1 MKRKLIVF
9 LMIWV
14 LFILQSTIF
23 QFLEIAS
30 TTPNLLLILT
40 VSLGFMRGKREG
52 LFTGFVSGLMID
64 LFYGT
69 VFGFYAL
76 IYMYIGFLSGCFC
89 NVFFDEDIKVPLIL
103 VTVGDFLYGIVIY
116 LSRFF
121 LRGRVDFI
129 GYVRSVIMPEIVYT
143 VIVTLIL
150 YRLIYLINRRSS
162 EKEKGSAKNLWLKN

>member
-52 LFTGFVSGLMID
+52 LFTGFVKPRSADHHPFAMLATKSEMVQRTFRTGKID
-64 LFYGT
+64 KHIKIIFYRIEA
-69 VFGFYAL
+69 AL
-76 IYMYIGFLSGCFC
+76 HGNACFPC
-89 NVFFDEDIKVPLIL
+89 TSQLTGV
-103 VTVGDFLYGIVIY
+103 
-116 LSRFF
+116 
-121 LRGRVDFI
+121 
-129 GYVRSVIMPEIVYT
+129 
-143 VIVTLIL
+143 
-150 YRLIYLINRRSS
+150 
-162 EKEKGSAKNLWLKN
+162 AAQ